1 VTEGRAGAEVF
12 SDTLDISESYA
23 LVTVLQTKVYAILAC
38 SDYCLSM
45 NMHNMTICIFSDSK
59 QQGEIVLGARLLR
72 H

>member
-23 LVTVLQTKVYAILAC
+23 LATVLQTKVYAILVC

-45 NMHNMTICIFSDSK
+45 NMYNMTICICSDSK
-59 QQGEIVLGARLLR
+59 QQGEIVLGARSLR